1 MPDDETPEMA
11 ELHRQVDQ
19 AFGDVRRAESVGPA
33 AVVGLVAASLP
44 LLMLLAV
51 LALRLAG

>member
-1 MPDDETPEMA
+1 MPNDETPEMA

-19 AFGDVRRAESVGPA
+19 AFADVRRAESVSPA

-51 LALRLAG
+51 LALRLAS